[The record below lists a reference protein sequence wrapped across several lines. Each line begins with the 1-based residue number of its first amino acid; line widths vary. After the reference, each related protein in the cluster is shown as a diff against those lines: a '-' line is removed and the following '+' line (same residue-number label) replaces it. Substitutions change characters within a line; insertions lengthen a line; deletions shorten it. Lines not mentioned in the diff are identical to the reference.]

1 MAKQTKAQRSAA
13 AKKAAATRKKNQAKK
28 SPQQKAADTRKKG
41 IKRDVGRHP
50 FAPGTSV
57 GVYREDEVAGTGGEP
72 KPNSLKNHT
81 VSKDGSLEVE
91 VPKKGRYVIGGE
103 VEIDNG
109 AEKVDQ
115 EMIDYLR
122 QHDLFLDGSEP
133 QLREALIAG
142 RKSRGFYEAYDANR
156 PNVEERLMQ
165 IADFAADGEL
175 EGLQAIVADE
185 TSFGDGG
192 REQVLDSARNQIVK
206 IEERQRIIQKI
217 EADAEADAESE
228 PPEGGTPSE
237 DNEGT
242 DDARDS
248 GD

>member
-1 MAKQTKAQRSAA
+1 ME
-13 AKKAAATRKKNQAKK
+13 AATA
-28 SPQQKAADTRKKG
+28 TRT
-41 IKRDVGRHP
+41 VTFVAPRH
-50 FAPGTSV
+50 
-57 GVYREDEVAGTGGEP
+57 R
-72 KPNSLKNHT
+72 N
-81 VSKDGSLEVE
+81 LEVI
-91 VPKKGRYVIGGE
+91 VTNGYRTAHRNPGGDVIGYETKPGKTARFE
-103 VEIDNG
+103 NWKCVTD
-109 AEKVDQ
+109 DQ